1 MFVVLVTLFAVQF
14 SALCSVPT
22 VLGTAMASVG
32 YSQAEQNT
40 AVTIFLWAGIAAAM
54 VTAPLVDKLAHS
66 DPRWYKFC
74 GLASSFITFVGILI
88 FSATLYPSKL
98 GLIYFASAVTGGGSS
113 SALPTLIEA
122 GAEVS
127 FPYQRD
133 SAGLL
138 LMVGNILGFVTATVM
153 KAIAGHGYRHGFYLY
168 CVVNVIAL
176 ALFATMFKVDGH
188 KSVEVFQRT
197 VSERSL
203 RISHI
208 GSMLSTSS
216 SSRCTSAASAA
227 GRFSTGGSIG
237 GGGGH
242 SSGSSQ
248 HLSSDNLLGGSSS
261 KHQALG
267 ELLASSNGGRDL
279 LMTSSDGISFDIALG
294 RGLFQSG
301 GVDEQTQ
308 SARSILQQE
317 EAGGPSYKLMRDN

>member
-1 MFVVLVTLFAVQF
+1 M
-14 SALCSVPT
+14 
-22 VLGTAMASVG
+22 
-32 YSQAEQNT
+32 
-40 AVTIFLWAGIAAAM
+40 
-54 VTAPLVDKLAHS
+54 
-66 DPRWYKFC
+66 
-74 GLASSFITFVGILI
+74 
-88 FSATLYPSKL
+88 
-98 GLIYFASAVTGGGSS
+98 
-113 SALPTLIEA
+113 
-122 GAEVS
+122 
-127 FPYQRD
+127 
-133 SAGLL
+133 
-138 LMVGNILGFVTATVM
+138 ATVM

-188 KSVEVFQRT
+188 KAVEVFQRT

-203 RISHI
+203 RMSRI

-216 SSRCTSAASAA
+216 SSRCTSAASTA

-237 GGGGH
+237 GGGDH
-242 SSGSSQ
+242 SSGSSSQ

-261 KHQALG
+261 KHPALG

-317 EAGGPSYKLMRDN
+317 EVGGPSYKLMRDN